1 MKASLPASPRP
12 CGHAGSAAVLAA
24 CSIKWVCEP
33 RAEPKSNVVGVE
45 CARGTLPCR
54 CGVFSG
60 VFIITTFAT
69 TWVGAVQSCV
79 CDPLD
84 EWLFIP
90 DG

>member
-69 TWVGAVQSCV
+69 TWVGAVKSCV
-79 CDPLD
+79 CDPSD

-90 DG
+90 GG